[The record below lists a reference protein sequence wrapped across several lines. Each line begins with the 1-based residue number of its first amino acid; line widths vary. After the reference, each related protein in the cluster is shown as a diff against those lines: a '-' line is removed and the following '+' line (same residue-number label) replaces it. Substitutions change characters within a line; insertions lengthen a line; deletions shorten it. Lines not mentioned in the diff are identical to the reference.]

1 MITFLNLF
9 LMFAI
14 FVMVFCFFMIIRN
27 ERVARERKRLLDIV
41 ALKAKK
47 LIKEGKDWEEPYN
60 YFRSISYDEMVYK
73 FWKPV
78 KSFYDYSKFE

>member
-1 MITFLNLF
+1 METFLTILLGF
-9 LMFAI
+9 LLVISF
-14 FVMVFCFFMIIRN
+14 FCSFMIIRN
-27 ERVARERKRLLDIV
+27 ERVAKERRRLLDIV
-41 ALKAKK
+41 DLKARS